1 MLNYRL
7 IDFNLKEQLKEIYNR
22 QEIKQPNNLMLELTN
37 QWAQNNNSHK
47 IEIIKIKI
55 HKFNQ
60 TKIKTF

>member
-7 IDFNLKEQLKEIYNR
+7 IDFNLKEQLQEIYNR

-47 IEIIKIKI
+47 IEIINIKI